1 MVHGVNAGVAHT
13 TVGAPR
19 RPIELTRGAPL
30 HPHVYVVYEHVLVVA
45 ALVVAFVF
53 DHVLYVNYS
62 IPIHQ
67 NRFNNNN
74 NKFENDRISLP
85 LGRRPGSMKV
95 AIEKL
100 TST

>member
-62 IPIHQ
+62 IPQFIKIDSTTTK
-67 NRFNNNN
+67 NL
-74 NKFENDRISLP
+74 K
-85 LGRRPGSMKV
+85 M
-95 AIEKL
+95 IE
-100 TST
+100 